1 MKNFDLAAL
10 ERRVSALE
18 SAAPASLRFGRVTEV
33 TGGKARVQMADA
45 QDVVSH
51 TISTLQPRVLRD
63 QVYHMP
69 DIGEPVACL
78 FSGQGHEEGVVLGA
92 YYNGQEANPDQPA
105 GRNYHRYEDG
115 TEVFYDRESHKL
127 IANVKGDVEVTA
139 TGTATMK
146 AEKEIL
152 AESQINITLR
162 APIITLAGLLRCTDK
177 DGNPGSGTLLGH
189 YRIEQGGLDVPD
201 ADVTAGAVSVRG
213 HIHKGVQPGS
223 STTQEPVGG

>member
-1 MKNFDLAAL
+1 MVSAPLPTL
-10 ERRVSALE
+10 QRRVL
-18 SAAPASLRFGRVTEV
+18 
-33 TGGKARVQMADA
+33 K
-45 QDVVSH
+45 
-51 TISTLQPRVLRD
+51 D
-63 QVYHMP
+63 QEIKLP
-69 DIGEPVACL
+69 DDGEPVACL
-78 FSGQGHEEGVVLGA
+78 FAGQGMEAGVVLGA
-92 YYNGQEANPDQPA
+92 VYSKATPDPEQERQVEFS
-105 GRNYHRYEDG
+105 RFSDG
-115 TEVFYDRESHKL
+115 TVIFYDREAHKL
-127 IANVKGDVEVTA
+127 YADVKGDVDLKT
-139 TGTATMK
+139 TGTATVK